1 MERFAADRMLG
12 KLAKWLRVLGY
23 DVVYL
28 RRADKEDILGQFK
41 QGRILLTRD
50 RRARLWRNQGNVFV
64 VQANDP
70 KKQLREVVQGLG
82 LSRRDSALFSRCLF
96 CNQLLTPVSRKE
108 VREEVPE
115 YVYQTQDQFHRCH
128 HCGKV
133 YWPGSHPQRMR
144 QHLDEIFKG
153 ED

>member
-28 RRADKEDILGQFK
+28 RRADKEDILVQFK
-41 QGRILLTRD
+41 QGRTLLTRD
-50 RRARLWRNQGNVFV
+50 RRARLWRNQGKVFV

-82 LSRRDSALFSRCLF
+82 LSKQDNALFSRCLF
-96 CNQLLTPVSRKE
+96 CNQLLTRVSREE

-115 YVYQTQDQFHRCH
+115 YIYQTQDQFYRCK
-128 HCGKV
+128 HCGKA
-133 YWPGSHPQRMR
+133 YWPGSHPERMR
-144 QHLDEIFKG
+144 QHLRQILEEGD
-153 ED
+153 